1 MAGASPSACPDT
13 SASTPHADATQFLL
27 RLARGLHSSGFP
39 AHRLEGLLDEAARQ
53 LKVEA
58 QFFSTPTS
66 IFAAFGP
73 QETQRTHL
81 LRVTPGGTDL
91 GRLAALDRISRDV
104 MAARIDVREG
114 VSRIDALL
122 AAAPR
127 WSQPI
132 TLIAYVFV
140 SLAVAAILGVRALDL
155 CVAGFLGL
163 VTGTVSLWSAARP
176 AWNDVA
182 EPLIASLIAALAIV
196 LAMMTGA
203 GPGYATIIAGLV
215 VLLPGMQFTTGV
227 IELSTRHLSSG
238 TARLSGALVT
248 FLGLG
253 FGVALGVQS
262 GAWLGS
268 LLVAAGWQWAIPN
281 PSLPA
286 GVQWLGALIAPLC
299 FTVLLKARGQDAPWI
314 VAASAVAFTTT
325 SLVRDVFDESMT
337 AFLGAF
343 VVSALATVVARV
355 RGTSSQVMTVP
366 GLLILVPGSIGL
378 RSVASFSAKQVLTG
392 VDTAFQ
398 VAVIGISLAA
408 GLLAGRAVT
417 SHLRWRDRTS
427 RTGEYPVLR

>member
-1 MAGASPSACPDT
+1 VTTAGSLPN
-13 SASTPHADATQFLL
+13 ADATQFLL

-39 AHRLEGLLDEAARQ
+39 AHRLEASLDDAARQ

-81 LRVTPGGTDL
+81 LRVTPGGSDL
-91 GRLAALDRISRDV
+91 GRLAQLDRIARDV
-104 MAARIDVREG
+104 MASRIDVREG
-114 VSRIDALL
+114 VARIDALL
-122 AAAPR
+122 AAPPR
-127 WSQPI
+127 WSRAT
-132 TLIAYVFV
+132 TLIAFVFV
-140 SLAVAAILGVRALDL
+140 SLAVAAILNVQAIDL
-155 CVAGFLGL
+155 IVSAVLGL
-163 VTGTVSLWSAARP
+163 VAGLLSLWTGARP

-182 EPLIASLIAALAIV
+182 DPLIASVVAALAIA
-196 LAMMTGA
+196 LATITGA

-238 TARLSGALVT
+238 TARLADALVT

-253 FGVALGVQS
+253 FGVAIGVQI
-262 GAWLGS
+262 GGWLGGAVVS
-268 LLVAAGWQWAIPN
+268 SGWVGAFAN
-281 PSLPA
+281 PALPA
-286 GVQWLGALIAPLC
+286 GVEWLGACIAPLC
-299 FTVLLKARGQDAPWI
+299 FTVLLKARKEDAPWI
-314 VAASAVAFTTT
+314 VAASLIAFTTT
-325 SLVRDVFDESMT
+325 SLVRSHVNESMT

-343 VVSALATVVARV
+343 VVSAIATVVARM

-366 GLLILVPGSIGL
+366 GLLILVPGSVGL
-378 RSVASFSAKQVLTG
+378 RSVASFSAKQVVTG
-392 VDTAFQ
+392 LETAFQ

-417 SHLRWRDRTS
+417 SHLRWRDRQS
-427 RTGEYPVLR
+427 RTGEFPVLR